1 MFNIDE
7 PCLLL
12 MPEEEQNLPF
22 KIVALIPRDGC
33 KPEYLK
39 VLNIEQPYYF
49 YQTCTIGGHEEL
61 VEKPYLHNLFNE
73 KKPHIEI
80 TAIVGKNGSGKS
92 TIMELLFMALNNLTF
107 KQEKIRRDLVY
118 VNGVHVDLY
127 FLSDRFYK
135 IKVDH
140 LAVTVFAFNVDKMQ
154 MIEVANFDFKQ
165 LFYTVAV
172 NYSHYA
178 YNDRDY
184 PKGQAWLRGVFHKND
199 AYQIPIVLNPY
210 RNNGN
215 ININGENEL
224 VNSRIIANLL
234 RPSTD
239 KDFNFRNLSEKFRAV
254 RLKLKLDNSK
264 KTKVL
269 YERTV
274 KEETPYTTRQADGTL
289 LEKITIDALIK
300 IDRPGLL
307 KTINEHYPFGHQF
320 EAEKRDPEAI
330 TYIFYKL
337 VNIALKYDDYKKFF
351 SKTNDNF
358 RNPDRYIKK
367 LLADPSHIGF
377 KLKQTL
383 NYLHYRYIRPEQ
395 TSLDLDE
402 YGGKI
407 YKRYETRGK
416 HIKELI
422 ELIPPPIFRPE
433 IIMREIKG
441 RKVSSF
447 KYLSSGEK
455 QMNYT
460 VSSLLYHLNNLDSIP
475 SEDEEIGDE
484 KDKDER
490 ISYQNVFAVMEEIEL
505 YFHPEMQRKYV
516 DHVVKSIV
524 QLQLKRIKNIHIC
537 FVTHSP
543 FILSDLPQTNI
554 LFLDKN
560 GKPTEEDAVVTTFG
574 GNIHELLAKSFF
586 LEEALIG
593 EFAKGKI
600 KWLIDQV
607 KQPEKADLNVKPVDI
622 DHELVMG
629 MINAIGEEFIREK
642 LREMY
647 YERFDIEADEKIAQL
662 RAQIK
667 QIEDDKIRNQQKN

>member
-1 MFNIDE
+1 
-7 PCLLL
+7 
-12 MPEEEQNLPF
+12 MPKEEKNQPF

-39 VLNIEQPYYF
+39 VLNKDQPYYF
-49 YQTCTIGGHEEL
+49 YQTYAIGENEE
-61 VEKPYLHNLFNE
+61 VIEKPYLHNLFNE
-73 KKPHIEI
+73 EKPHIEI

-92 TIMELLFMALNNLTF
+92 TIIELLFMALNNLTYR
-107 KQEKIRRDLVY
+107 QERIRRDLVY
-118 VNGVHVDLY
+118 VNHVHIDLY
-127 FLSDRFYK
+127 FLSNRFYK
-135 IKVDH
+135 IKVSH
-140 LAVTVFAFNVDKMQ
+140 LDVTVFAFNENTKQ
-154 MIEVANFDFKQ
+154 MVIVKDFDFKQ

-178 YNDRDY
+178 YNDKDY

-210 RNNGN
+210 RDNGN

-224 VNSRIIANLL
+224 VNARIIANLL
-234 RPSTD
+234 RPSTE
-239 KDFNFRNLSEKFRAV
+239 KDFDFRNLSDKFRAV

-264 KTKVL
+264 KNKVL
-269 YERTV
+269 FERIV
-274 KEETPYTTRQADGTL
+274 EEETPYTVRRADGSFI
-289 LEKITIDALIK
+289 EKITIDALTK
-300 IDRPGLL
+300 IDRPGIL
-307 KTINEHYPFGHQF
+307 KIINDHYPFGHQF
-320 EAEKRDPEAI
+320 EAEKKDPEAI

-337 VNIALKYDDYKKFF
+337 VSIALKYDDYKKFF
-351 SKTNDNF
+351 SKVKDNF
-358 RNPDRYIKK
+358 RNPERYIKK
-367 LLADPSHIGF
+367 LLSDPSHIGF

-383 NYLHYRYIRPEQ
+383 NYLHFKYIQPEQ

-402 YGGKI
+402 YGEKI
-407 YKRYETRGK
+407 YKCYNNRGK

-447 KYLSSGEK
+447 KSLSSGEK
-455 QMNYT
+455 QMNYS

-475 SEDEEIGDE
+475 FGDE
-484 KDKDER
+484 ADSEEKDRDQR

-516 DHVVKSIV
+516 DYIVKSIV
-524 QLQLKRIKNIHIC
+524 QLRLKRIKNIHIC

-554 LFLDKN
+554 LFLDRD
-560 GKPTEEDAVVTTFG
+560 GKPAEQETIATTFG

-586 LEEALIG
+586 LEKALIG
-593 EFAKGKI
+593 EFARRKI
-600 KWLIDQV
+600 EWLIDQV
-607 KQPEKADLNVKPVDI
+607 KQPEKKEVNVQPTTI
-622 DHELVMG
+622 NHELVMG

-647 YERFDIEADEKIAQL
+647 YERFDIEADQKIAQL

-667 QIEDDKIRNQQKN
+667 QIENDKIRNKQKN